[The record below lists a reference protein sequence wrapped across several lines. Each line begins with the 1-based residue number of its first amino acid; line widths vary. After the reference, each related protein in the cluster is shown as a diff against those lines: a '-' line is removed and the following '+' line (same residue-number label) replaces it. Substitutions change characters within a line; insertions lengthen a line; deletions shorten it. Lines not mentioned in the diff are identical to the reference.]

1 MLQLKDP
8 YTGIPLKSSYVPDKP
23 GAVAEREAWYRKR
36 GWLLIK
42 TINKCGFVFL
52 TFVEEKNK
60 ERYCSE
66 GLLQEVTIN
75 RGRSDTDK

>member
-8 YTGIPLKSSYVPDKP
+8 YTGIPLKNSYVPDKP
-23 GAVAEREAWYRKR
+23 NAVAKRETWYRKR
-36 GWLLIK
+36 GWVLVK

-66 GLLQEVTIN
+66 GLSQEVTIN
-75 RGRSDTDK
+75 RGSSDTDK